1 MTTNTASLP
10 TLATAIWPI
19 AGDTDRNRMLL
30 RAIVLALAGSILMTL
45 SAKIQI
51 PFWPVPLT
59 MQTFVVLVLGMAYG
73 WRLGAATMM
82 LYLVEGA
89 CGLPVF
95 AGTPSDDALI
105 ANIDR
110 LSERLPYTALPL
122 DTLCAWA
129 VRWIR
134 HGGRLLNKPTK
145 FEVRDGRY

>member
-30 RAIVLALAGSILMTL
+30 RAVVLALAGSILMTL

-89 CGLPVF
+89 
-95 AGTPSDDALI
+95 
-105 ANIDR
+105 
-110 LSERLPYTALPL
+110 
-122 DTLCAWA
+122 
-129 VRWIR
+129 
-134 HGGRLLNKPTK
+134 
-145 FEVRDGRY
+145 